1 MLYDRRVI
9 MSLALKVKLPMIL
22 EIDNSGT
29 IDLANSWS
37 AGGRTRHMETK
48 MFFLRDLK
56 EAGILETKWLKGT
69 ENPVDMYTKN
79 LGGPDYNKCTKLF
92 VGEDKYSVTRLQ
104 AKEIVRA

>member
-1 MLYDRRVI
+1 
-9 MSLALKVKLPMIL
+9 
-22 EIDNSGT
+22 
-29 IDLANSWS
+29 
-37 AGGRTRHMETK
+37 METK

-56 EAGILETKWLKGT
+56 EARILETKWLKGT

>member
-1 MLYDRRVI
+1 
-9 MSLALKVKLPMIL
+9 MIL
-22 EIDNSGT
+22 KIDNSGT

-79 LGGPDYNKCTKLF
+79 LGGPDYNKYTKSF

-104 AKEIVRA
+104 AKESVRA